1 MHYSSKLF
9 TILCLAGTALATPV
23 LAQDADVPPAVQA
36 FLDSI
41 ERQTKV
47 EPTYES
53 LDTDASGNV
62 TIINLAINKAGDAGQ
77 PGMAVKIGEAKFS
90 EISEEDDGLYQIG
103 NATFTDMSAEVKGPE
118 FSFTA
123 TMPQGSAEGWYVKE
137 LGDNPTAADSMRAAA
152 TITRKMQSGKIT
164 VEAQGQTV
172 TIDGLSTT
180 WDGDPQTGA
189 GKFSSS
195 ISNIAIPESVI
206 SMLDQGGMLKQLGYA
221 SLAFD
226 VVSQGTMELKG
237 DNLDY
242 AFDVGLTGRD
252 IATIKLA
259 LSAGDIPLAVY
270 AELQKMQDG
279 GKQPDF
285 NALMPQIQAISLSGA
300 SIRFEDQS
308 ITKKLLP
315 MLAAMQG
322 MDEKALLASV
332 GPMLQMG
339 LMQLQNQAFADQAL
353 KAVNAFLAD
362 PKSLTVS
369 AKPASPLKVSNLM
382 TMNPAAPGEAITK
395 LGVSVS
401 AND

>member
-9 TILCLAGTALATPV
+9 TILCLAGTALASPA

-36 FLDSI
+36 WFDSI

-53 LDTDASGNV
+53 LDTDDSGDV
-62 TIINLAINKAGDAGQ
+62 TIVNLAFNKAEEAGQ
-77 PGMAVKIGEAKFS
+77 PGMAVKIGEARFS
-90 EISEEDDGLYQIG
+90 EISEEDGGLYQIG
-103 NATFTDMSAEVKGPE
+103 NATFTNMSFEVMSPE
-118 FSFTA
+118 FSVTA
-123 TMPQGSAEGWYVKE
+123 NLPQGSAEGWYVKE
-137 LGDNPTAADSMRAAA
+137 LGGNPTAADSMRAAA
-152 TITRKMQSGKIT
+152 TIARKMQSGKIT

-172 TIDGLSTT
+172 TVDGLSTT

-189 GKFSSS
+189 GTFSSS
-195 ISNIAIPESVI
+195 ISNIAIPQSLI
-206 SMLDQGGMLKQLGYA
+206 AMADQGGMLKQLGYA

-259 LSAGDIPLAVY
+259 LSAGGIPLAVY

-382 TMNPAAPGEAITK
+382 TMNPAAPGEAITE